1 MSQCVWPMDVLHVSP
16 LGEYSLCMF
25 LLLAFLMLF
34 MSCLLMGHQHAI
46 AHCLAALAVMG
57 HPQHLKMGSA
67 PAYDFS
73 ALQNCCAQNTDIPYN
88 PQKQANGERSHR

>member
-1 MSQCVWPMDVLHVSP
+1 MECYVSVCLADGCTSCVSFGRVQFVHVSIARFSHVV
-16 LGEYSLCMF
+16 YV
-25 LLLAFLMLF
+25 LLTHG
-34 MSCLLMGHQHAI
+34 SPT
-46 AHCLAALAVMG
+46 HCLSALAVMG

-88 PQKQANGERSHR
+88 PQRQANGERSHR

>member
-1 MSQCVWPMDVLHVSP
+1 MHVSVARF
-16 LGEYSLCMF
+16 SHVVHI
-25 LLLAFLMLF
+25 LF
-34 MSCLLMGHQHAI
+34 THGGHQHAI

-57 HPQHLKMGSA
+57 HPEHLKMGSV

-88 PQKQANGERSHR
+88 PQREANGERSRR